1 MAGINRYQ
9 SVGSLAQSVPGTSPV
24 RTKTHQGLI
33 DDSSRTASQASGEPD
48 TLLLEMDRAVS
59 ERLPGMAAGNKKT
72 TLRVHLRSRSTHTLR
87 LMNNSD
93 DFMLPSELEPA
104 WPPSDDDIEAMELD
118 AYDRQKLDDLIE
130 QELWRESLPSVPTPA
145 ELNPNLK

>member
-1 MAGINRYQ
+1 
-9 SVGSLAQSVPGTSPV
+9 
-24 RTKTHQGLI
+24 
-33 DDSSRTASQASGEPD
+33 
-48 TLLLEMDRAVS
+48 
-59 ERLPGMAAGNKKT
+59 
-72 TLRVHLRSRSTHTLR
+72 
-87 LMNNSD
+87 MNNSD
-93 DFMLPSELEPA
+93 DFMLPSELEPTLP